1 MVVPC
6 EKPVVIAWWLGT
18 VESFGRMGIIATDA
32 KFKPWWSAKLKASSL
47 LGRKDQKKN
56 KLDVAR
62 NQILADEAFQG
73 QEWVFQGHTVFQEHI
88 Q

>member
-1 MVVPC
+1 MNSLVSGFLQ
-6 EKPVVIAWWLGT
+6 K
-18 VESFGRMGIIATDA
+18 
-32 KFKPWWSAKLKASSL
+32 SSQ
-47 LGRKDQKKN
+47 DTFENKK